1 MVWQGIKLL
10 VLGGGG
16 REHALGWNFMGD
28 GHQDVCVPG
37 NQGIAQTGAVCQAID
52 FCDAAAI
59 VT

>member
-1 MVWQGIKLL
+1 MKLL